1 MLAYVPQRKRK
12 AGFLSAF
19 LLPNSGR
26 GNGYLS
32 ADDEQ
37 QTHNTNVGWYTGG
50 CVRGEPALRL

>member
-12 AGFLSAF
+12 AGFLY
-19 LLPNSGR
+19 LLFFCQTVG
-26 GNGYLS
+26 GGDGYLS

-50 CVRGEPALRL
+50 CVRGEPP